1 MIAFPDPEDRSEID
15 RTLCLDAAG
24 SVQLW
29 RKVAQLVN
37 DINRHET
44 FKAEMAQGR
53 NRKEWLSYI
62 KILSNRLTKLEIHLL
77 DRDPNTDTILRRQLG
92 ETLGELLSHQGFE
105 QLIQTSPGYSISSRF
120 PSAREDVL
128 RDDGLYRAYEQEML
142 PRRISLAQ
150 ERTSRLLI
158 ALAHALNEPL
168 ARLLEIER
176 QNEGGAPGK
185 LYRNYVIQE
194 LAPIYQN
201 VHGKLPTTTPGG
213 GFVTM
218 CELVLGAI
226 GLETDGVEKA
236 VGRVLGRI
244 KALEPIPRTSP

>member
-1 MIAFPDPEDRSEID
+1 MIRLPNPDDRHEID
-15 RTLCLDAAG
+15 RTLHLDADG
-24 SVQLW
+24 SEQLW
-29 RKVAQLVN
+29 RKVAQLVS
-37 DINRHET
+37 DINRHEA
-44 FKAEMAQGR
+44 FQAEMAQGR
-53 NRKEWLSYI
+53 SRKERLSYI
-62 KILSNRLTKLEIHLL
+62 KTLSSLLAKLESHLT
-77 DRDPNTDTILRRQLG
+77 DRDPNTDAVLRRQLG
-92 ETLGELLSHQGFE
+92 ETIGELLSHRGFE
-105 QLIQTSPGYSISSRF
+105 QLIQTSPGYGLSSRF
-120 PSAREDVL
+120 PSAREDIS

-176 QNEGGAPGK
+176 QNKGGAPGK

-201 VHGKLPTTTPGG
+201 ARGKVPTTTPGG
-213 GFVTM
+213 GFATM
-218 CELVLGAI
+218 CELVLDAI

-236 VGRVLGRI
+236 VGRVLERI
-244 KALEPIPRTSP
+244 KAH